1 MKIHIGEEGQRA
13 LFAEI
18 NKFDDATWIKEY
30 GSTGKHVKQV
40 MEEMDME
47 ELRDLVR
54 SYWKLMHD
62 LLQDG

>member
-1 MKIHIGEEGQRA
+1 MKVRIGKEEQKA
-13 LFAEI
+13 LFEEI

-30 GSTGKHVKQV
+30 GSTGKHVRQV

-62 LLQDG
+62 LLQNG